1 MEEETSTSPIA
12 GRTPW
17 PASLRALEEQK
28 EKEKEGEKRELEAT
42 RPPQE
47 QQYQ

>member
-1 MEEETSTSPIA
+1 MEEEVSTSLIL

-28 EKEKEGEKRELEAT
+28 EKEKEVEERELEAT

-47 QQYQ
+47 LQQ